1 VYGNAWPENQNAYP
15 GFVINVRGVM
25 RVLKLLLLGAVMIV
39 MNVTPGKAQKI
50 KVGEPAPDFT
60 VPSLD
65 GKTTYRL
72 SDFRGH
78 RVLVF
83 NWASW

>member
-1 VYGNAWPENQNAYP
+1 MLMATIPS
-15 GFVINVRGVM
+15 
-25 RVLKLLLLGAVMIV
+25 LGW
-39 MNVTPGKAQKI
+39 AQKI
-50 KVGEPAPDFT
+50 QVGEPAPDFT

-78 RVLVF
+78 RVLIF

>member
-1 VYGNAWPENQNAYP
+1 M
-15 GFVINVRGVM
+15 RGM
-25 RVLKLLLLGAVMIV
+25 MPLVLCTMLMTMSPSLGR
-39 MNVTPGKAQKI
+39 AQKI
-50 KVGEPAPDFT
+50 HVGEPAPDFT

-78 RVLVF
+78 RVLIF

>member
-1 VYGNAWPENQNAYP
+1 
-15 GFVINVRGVM
+15 M
-25 RVLKLLLLGAVMIV
+25 RNLVFFILGATLMATSPFV
-39 MNVTPGKAQKI
+39 GWAQKI

-65 GKTTYRL
+65 GKTAYRL

-78 RVLVF
+78 RVLIF

>member
-1 VYGNAWPENQNAYP
+1 MRALT
-15 GFVINVRGVM
+15 FLFLGVT
-25 RVLKLLLLGAVMIV
+25 LIV
-39 MNVTPGKAQKI
+39 MNASLGRAQKI

-65 GKTTYRL
+65 GTTTYRL

>member
-1 VYGNAWPENQNAYP
+1 
-15 GFVINVRGVM
+15 M
-25 RVLKLLLLGAVMIV
+25 RELILFILGATLLAA
-39 MNVTPGKAQKI
+39 NASLGRAEKI
-50 KVGEPAPDFT
+50 QVGEPAPDFT

-78 RVLVF
+78 RVLIF

>member
-1 VYGNAWPENQNAYP
+1 
-15 GFVINVRGVM
+15 M
-25 RVLKLLLLGAVMIV
+25 RKLMYFILGAMLMAAGRSV
-39 MNVTPGKAQKI
+39 GWAQKI

-78 RVLVF
+78 RVLIF

>member
-1 VYGNAWPENQNAYP
+1 
-15 GFVINVRGVM
+15 M
-25 RVLKLLLLGAVMIV
+25 RELTTFILGATLMAA
-39 MNVTPGKAQKI
+39 NLSFGQAQKI
-50 KVGEPAPDFT
+50 QVGAPAPDFT

-78 RVLVF
+78 RVLIF

>member
-1 VYGNAWPENQNAYP
+1 MGAMLMGASLP
-15 GFVINVRGVM
+15 
-25 RVLKLLLLGAVMIV
+25 LGW
-39 MNVTPGKAQKI
+39 AQKI
-50 KVGEPAPDFT
+50 RVGEPAPDFT

-72 SDFRGH
+72 SDFRGR
-78 RVLVF
+78 RVLIF

>member
-1 VYGNAWPENQNAYP
+1 
-15 GFVINVRGVM
+15 M
-25 RVLKLLLLGAVMIV
+25 RALIPFILGATLVAA
-39 MNVTPGKAQKI
+39 NPSSERAQKVQ
-50 KVGEPAPDFT
+50 VGEAAPDFT

-78 RVLVF
+78 RVLIF

>member
-1 VYGNAWPENQNAYP
+1 M
-15 GFVINVRGVM
+15 RGS
-25 RVLKLLLLGAVMIV
+25 KLLLLAAVLIV
-39 MNVTPGKAQKI
+39 MNVIPGNAQKI

-65 GKTTYRL
+65 GKATYRL

>member
-1 VYGNAWPENQNAYP
+1 
-15 GFVINVRGVM
+15 M
-25 RVLKLLLLGAVMIV
+25 RALTFLFLGATLIV
-39 MNVTPGKAQKI
+39 MNASPGRAQKI

-65 GKTTYRL
+65 GTTTYRL

>member
-1 VYGNAWPENQNAYP
+1 MHELLPFILSATLLAANASV
-15 GFVINVRGVM
+15 GR
-25 RVLKLLLLGAVMIV
+25 
-39 MNVTPGKAQKI
+39 AQKI
-50 KVGEPAPDFT
+50 AVGEPAPDFT

-78 RVLVF
+78 RVLIF
-83 NWASW
+83 TWASW

>member
-1 VYGNAWPENQNAYP
+1 
-15 GFVINVRGVM
+15 M
-25 RVLKLLLLGAVMIV
+25 RKLVFFILGAALIAASHSV
-39 MNVTPGKAQKI
+39 GWAQKI

-72 SDFRGH
+72 SDFLGH
-78 RVLVF
+78 RVLIF

>member
-1 VYGNAWPENQNAYP
+1 
-15 GFVINVRGVM
+15 M
-25 RVLKLLLLGAVMIV
+25 VLCAMLMAANLSVGQEA
-39 MNVTPGKAQKI
+39 P
-50 KVGEPAPDFT
+50 KVHVGQPAPDFT

-78 RVLVF
+78 RVLIF

>member
-1 VYGNAWPENQNAYP
+1 
-15 GFVINVRGVM
+15 M
-25 RVLKLLLLGAVMIV
+25 RKLALFILGATLMAAMHSV
-39 MNVTPGKAQKI
+39 GWAQKVKI
-50 KVGEPAPDFT
+50 GEPAPDFT

>member
-1 VYGNAWPENQNAYP
+1 
-15 GFVINVRGVM
+15 M
-25 RVLKLLLLGAVMIV
+25 RELIPCILGATLMAATLSFGGV
-39 MNVTPGKAQKI
+39 QKI
-50 KVGEPAPDFT
+50 QVGEPAPDFT

-72 SDFRGH
+72 SDFLGH
-78 RVLVF
+78 RVLIF

>member
-1 VYGNAWPENQNAYP
+1 
-15 GFVINVRGVM
+15 M
-25 RVLKLLLLGAVMIV
+25 GAVLIA
-39 MNVTPGKAQKI
+39 TAASSGRAQKI

>member
-1 VYGNAWPENQNAYP
+1 
-15 GFVINVRGVM
+15 M
-25 RVLKLLLLGAVMIV
+25 RRLIPFILGATLMAASL
-39 MNVTPGKAQKI
+39 PLGRAQKI
-50 KVGEPAPDFT
+50 QVGEPAPDFT

-78 RVLVF
+78 RVLIF

>member
-1 VYGNAWPENQNAYP
+1 M
-15 GFVINVRGVM
+15 RG
-25 RVLKLLLLGAVMIV
+25 LKLLLLGAVLIV
-39 MNVTPGKAQKI
+39 INVTPGNAQKI

-72 SDFRGH
+72 SGFRGH

>member
-1 VYGNAWPENQNAYP
+1 LR
-15 GFVINVRGVM
+15 FRLRIKVRGVM
-25 RVLKLLLLGAVMIV
+25 RGLKLLLLGAVLIV
-39 MNVTPGKAQKI
+39 INVTPGNAQKI

>member
-1 VYGNAWPENQNAYP
+1 
-15 GFVINVRGVM
+15 M
-25 RVLKLLLLGAVMIV
+25 RASKILLLSVALIV
-39 MNVTPGKAQKI
+39 MSASPGRAQKV

-65 GKTTYRL
+65 GQATYRL

>member
-1 VYGNAWPENQNAYP
+1 LAGKSKWKFQLH
-15 GFVINVRGVM
+15 IDVRGMM
-25 RVLKLLLLGAVMIV
+25 RALSPLLLGAALIV
-39 MNVTPGKAQKI
+39 MNASPARAQRI
-50 KVGEPAPDFT
+50 QVGEPAPDFT

>member
-1 VYGNAWPENQNAYP
+1 MREVLPLILGVTLMATNAS
-15 GFVINVRGVM
+15 
-25 RVLKLLLLGAVMIV
+25 LGR
-39 MNVTPGKAQKI
+39 TQKI
-50 KVGEPAPDFT
+50 QVGEPAPDFT

-78 RVLVF
+78 RVLIF

>member
-1 VYGNAWPENQNAYP
+1 
-15 GFVINVRGVM
+15 M
-25 RVLKLLLLGAVMIV
+25 RRLMLFILGATLMVS
-39 MNVTPGKAQKI
+39 TSSWGWAQKVQ
-50 KVGEPAPDFT
+50 VGEPAPDFT

-78 RVLVF
+78 RVLIF

>member
-1 VYGNAWPENQNAYP
+1 
-15 GFVINVRGVM
+15 M
-25 RVLKLLLLGAVMIV
+25 RELTTFILGATLMAANLSFGQV
-39 MNVTPGKAQKI
+39 QKI
-50 KVGEPAPDFT
+50 QVGAPAPDFT

-78 RVLVF
+78 RVLIF

>member
-1 VYGNAWPENQNAYP
+1 MRKLIP
-15 GFVINVRGVM
+15 FV
-25 RVLKLLLLGAVMIV
+25 LGAMLIAVNLSM
-39 MNVTPGKAQKI
+39 GGAQKI
-50 KVGEPAPDFT
+50 QVGEPAPDFT

>member
-1 VYGNAWPENQNAYP
+1 MHKLLPLLVSAMLIAANLP
-15 GFVINVRGVM
+15 VRG
-25 RVLKLLLLGAVMIV
+25 
-39 MNVTPGKAQKI
+39 AQKVH
-50 KVGEPAPDFT
+50 VGEPAPDFT

-78 RVLVF
+78 RVLIF

>member
-1 VYGNAWPENQNAYP
+1 
-15 GFVINVRGVM
+15 M
-25 RVLKLLLLGAVMIV
+25 RALIPFILGATLVAA
-39 MNVTPGKAQKI
+39 NPFAGQAQKVQ
-50 KVGEPAPDFT
+50 VGEPAPDFT

-78 RVLVF
+78 RVLIF

>member
-1 VYGNAWPENQNAYP
+1 
-15 GFVINVRGVM
+15 M
-25 RVLKLLLLGAVMIV
+25 RVLEVLLLGAVLMV
-39 MNVTPGKAQKI
+39 MNGTPVKAQKI
-50 KVGEPAPDFT
+50 KVGELAPDFT

-78 RVLVF
+78 RVLIF

>member
-1 VYGNAWPENQNAYP
+1 MHALN
-15 GFVINVRGVM
+15 
-25 RVLKLLLLGAVMIV
+25 LLLLGAALIV
-39 MNVTPGKAQKI
+39 MNASPGRAQKI
-50 KVGEPAPDFT
+50 KVGDPAPDFT

-72 SDFRGH
+72 SDFRGR

>member
-1 VYGNAWPENQNAYP
+1 MRRLPMSIAGTVLIVASLPA
-15 GFVINVRGVM
+15 RG
-25 RVLKLLLLGAVMIV
+25 
-39 MNVTPGKAQKI
+39 AQKI
-50 KVGEPAPDFT
+50 QVGEPAPDFT

-65 GKTTYRL
+65 GQTTYRL
-72 SDFRGH
+72 SDFRGR

>member
-1 VYGNAWPENQNAYP
+1 
-15 GFVINVRGVM
+15 M
-25 RVLKLLLLGAVMIV
+25 RKLLPFILVATLIAANLSMAG
-39 MNVTPGKAQKI
+39 TQKI
-50 KVGEPAPDFT
+50 QVGEPAPDFT